1 MKIKKIK
8 IKAKKI
14 NLKINKKFQI
24 KMIVNNQ
31 KNSKTIIQNNL

>member
-14 NLKINKKFQI
+14 NLKINKKFQALRDI
-24 KMIVNNQ
+24 K
-31 KNSKTIIQNNL
+31 L